1 MSIANTFIKR
11 PVLTTVCAAIVV
23 LVGAISIPML
33 PISQLPQ
40 VAPIQVE
47 VSSAYI
53 GADAETAETNV
64 TTVIEREINGVEGM
78 SYMSSNTS
86 NDGVSNIVVSF
97 PPDTDRNIAQV
108 NVQNRVALSEPQL
121 PSAVQQTGVTVQKS
135 SPDLLLGIAFY
146 AENGEYDD
154 LFLSNYLDLY
164 LLDQVKRIDGV
175 GRAVIFG
182 ERKYAMRLWLD
193 PDALAARNLGS
204 QDVVDALQ
212 EQNIQVGAGSIGS
225 QPSPEE
231 QNFEFTLRAD
241 GRLESAEEFANL
253 VIGTGDNGNLI
264 KLQDVGRAELGAEN
278 YDTSAKFKGNPAVG
292 MGVFQL
298 PGSNALEVGGAVK
311 STIAE
316 LAENFP
322 PGMSYQIALDTT
334 EFVEVSMTEVV
345 KTLIQ
350 AILLVVLII
359 FIFLQDW
366 RTTVIPA
373 IAIPVSLIGAFAFLN
388 LFGFQINTLTLFAMV
403 LSTGLVVDDGIVVVE
418 AIATKVERGMKPKI
432 AAIDTMNELSGAVI
446 ATSLVLMA
454 VFIPVSFFPGS
465 TGVIFKQFALTIVFA
480 VALSTFN
487 ALTFSP
493 TMAGI
498 LLRPAKART
507 GILGKFFNL
516 FNRVFDWITT
526 RYTQAISFLTK
537 KVVRP
542 FVLAGFTALIL
553 FTYFLYNQVPTG
565 FIPEED
571 QGYFFTI
578 VQAPDGVSL
587 NYTQDVMEQVGDK
600 IGSVDEIESYFA
612 LSGFGFSG
620 NGSNRGFVFGKLK
633 PWDERPQPDQS
644 VYAVL
649 GRLNGSFQG
658 IKEARA
664 FAVNAPPVRG
674 LSTFGGF
681 EFQLQDRRG
690 LPISVLVENS
700 NKLIAAANERPE
712 IASAF
717 TQFAANTPQIEV
729 EVERDRAKAI
739 GVNIDD
745 VFDSL
750 QSYLGSRYVND
761 FVLGQRQY
769 RVYIQADGDFRS
781 NPQDINKLYV
791 TSQSGQL
798 VSLGTLV
805 QLNEFTGPQTITHY
819 NLFRSIN
826 IQGSPAPGYSTG
838 QAIIAMEEVAAEILP
853 TSLGYEWTGTALE
866 EKQAGGQ
873 SAIIFGL
880 GLLMAFLVL
889 AAQYESYVDPIIIM
903 LTVPLAVFGAIAA
916 IWLRANLLQ
925 AGSIWPVIN
934 NDVYVQVGLVMLIG
948 LASKNAIL
956 IVEYANQLKEQG
968 LSNVK
973 AAIKAGQERFR
984 PILMTAIS
992 SLVGFYPLVIAS
1004 GAGASS
1010 RWSLGTAVFGG
1021 MLFATVLT
1029 LFMVPSLYIAIKGLE
1044 SLFKKDRDGGSGSDG
1059 GSRSDGSLQPERKSA
1074 SDRPEA
1080 EVTNYKLKNSS
1091 QNSWLFATV
1100 LSFFMVPSFYIAIK
1114 GLESLPGKDR
1124 KSSKHVRNLKSIR
1137 DRFEV
1142 NLTSCR
1148 LKRSSQ
1154 NS

>member
-1 MSIANTFIKR
+1 MILSIADTFIKR
-11 PVLTTVCAAIVV
+11 PVLTTVCAAIIV
-23 LVGAISIPML
+23 LVGGISIPML

-47 VSSAYI
+47 VNSAYI

-64 TTVIEREINGVEGM
+64 TTIVEREINGVENM

-86 NDGVSNIVVSF
+86 NDGISNIVVSF

-121 PSAVQQTGVTVQKS
+121 PASVQQTGVTVQKS

-146 AENGEYDD
+146 AENDEYDD

-164 LLDQVKRIDGV
+164 LLDRVKRIEGV
-175 GRAVIFG
+175 GRAIIFG

-193 PDALAARNLGS
+193 PNRLSARNLGS

-212 EQNIQVGAGSIGS
+212 EQNIQVGAGSIGK
-225 QPSPEE
+225 QPTNSE
-231 QNFEFTLRAD
+231 QRFEFTLRAS
-241 GRLESAEEFANL
+241 GRLKSAEEFENL
-253 VIGTGDNGNLI
+253 VVGTGQSGNLI
-264 KLQDVGRAELGAEN
+264 KLRDVGRAELGAEN
-278 YDTSAKFKGNPAVG
+278 YDTSAEFKGKPAVG

-298 PGSNALEVGGAVK
+298 PGSNALEVGSAIKETV
-311 STIAE
+311 AE

-322 PGMSYQIALDTT
+322 PGMKYEIALDTT

-366 RTTVIPA
+366 RTTIIPA
-373 IAIPVSLIGAFAFLN
+373 IAIPVSLVGAFTFLN
-388 LFGFQINTLTLFAMV
+388 VFGFQINTLTLFAMV

-418 AIATKVERGMKPKI
+418 AIATKVERGMKPRI

-446 ATSLVLMA
+446 ATSLVLAA

-480 VALSTFN
+480 IALSTFN

-498 LLRPAKART
+498 LLRPVKERR

-516 FNRVFDWITT
+516 FNRVFDRITSG
-526 RYTQAISFLTK
+526 YTKAITFLTK
-537 KVVRP
+537 KFIRP
-542 FVLAGFTALIL
+542 FVLASFTALLL
-553 FTYFLYNQVPTG
+553 FTYFLYNSVPTG

-571 QGYFFTI
+571 QGYFYTI
-578 VQAPDGVSL
+578 VQTPDGVSL
-587 NYTQDVMEQVGDK
+587 NYTQEIMKQVGDK
-600 IGSVDEIESYFA
+600 IGAIPDIQSYFA
-612 LSGFGFSG
+612 LSGFGFEG
-620 NGSNRGFVFGKLK
+620 NGSSRGFVFSKLK
-633 PWDERPQPDQS
+633 PWDERPDKDQS
-644 VYAVL
+644 IYSIL
-649 GRLNGSFQG
+649 GNLNGSFQSITG
-658 IKEARA
+658 ARA

-690 LPISVLVENS
+690 LPISVLVENA
-700 NKLIAAANERPE
+700 NKMIAAANERPE
-712 IASAF
+712 IGEAF

-729 EVERDRAKAI
+729 EVNRDRAKAI
-739 GVNIDD
+739 GVDIDD
-745 VFDSL
+745 VFASL
-750 QSYLGSRYVND
+750 QSYLGSQYVND

-769 RVYIQADGDFRS
+769 RVYVQADGNFRS

-791 TSQSGQL
+791 TSDSGQQ

-805 QLNEFTGPQTITHY
+805 SLKEFTGPQTITHY
-819 NLFRSIN
+819 NLYRSIK

-838 QAIIAMEEVAAEILP
+838 QAIQAMEEVAAEILP
-853 TSLGYEWTGTALE
+853 ASLGYEWTGTALE
-866 EKQAGGQ
+866 EKSAGGQ
-873 SAIIFGL
+873 SALIFGL

-903 LTVPLAVFGAIAA
+903 LTVPLAVLGAIAA
-916 IWLRANLLQ
+916 IWLRANILQ

-968 LSNVK
+968 LNTVK

-992 SLVGFYPLVIAS
+992 SLVGFYPLVIAT

-1021 MLFATVLT
+1021 LLFATALT
-1029 LFMVPSLYIAIKGLE
+1029 LFLVPSLYIMIKGLE
-1044 SLFKKDRDGGSGSDG
+1044 SYFKGDKNDKDSG
-1059 GSRSDGSLQPERKSA
+1059 
-1074 SDRPEA
+1074 
-1080 EVTNYKLKNSS
+1080 NSS
-1091 QNSWLFATV
+1091 NNSNGRV
-1100 LSFFMVPSFYIAIK
+1100 SS
-1114 GLESLPGKDR
+1114 DR
-1124 KSSKHVRNLKSIR
+1124 KSEKQ
-1137 DRFEV
+1137 
-1142 NLTSCR
+1142 LTTNYQLDS
-1148 LKRSSQ
+1148 

>member
-1 MSIANTFIKR
+1 MLLSIADTFIKR
-11 PVLTTVCAAIVV
+11 PVLTTVCAAIIV
-23 LVGAISIPML
+23 LVGGISIPML

-47 VSSAYI
+47 VTSAYI

-64 TTVIEREINGVEGM
+64 TTIVEREINGVEDM
-78 SYMSSNTS
+78 SYISSNTS
-86 NDGVSNIVVSF
+86 NDGISNIVVSF

-121 PSAVQQTGVTVQKS
+121 PAAVQQTGVTVQKS

-164 LLDQVKRIDGV
+164 LLDQVKRIEGV

-193 PDALAARNLGS
+193 PDALSARNLGS
-204 QDVVDALQ
+204 QDVVNALQ
-212 EQNIQVGAGSIGS
+212 EQNIQVGAGSIGK
-225 QPSPEE
+225 QPSTDN
-231 QNFEFTLRAD
+231 QRFEFTLRATS
-241 GRLESAEEFANL
+241 RLESAKEFENL
-253 VIGTGDNGNLI
+253 VVGTGESGNLI
-264 KLQDVGRAELGAEN
+264 KLKDVGRAELGAES
-278 YDTSAKFKGNPAVG
+278 YDTSAEFVGRPAVG

-298 PGSNALEVGGAVK
+298 PGSNALEVGSQVK
-311 STIAE
+311 EIVEE
-316 LAENFP
+316 LSQDFP
-322 PGMSYQIALDTT
+322 PGMSYEIALDAT
-334 EFVEVSMTEVV
+334 EFVQVSMTEVV
-345 KTLIQ
+345 KTLVQ
-350 AILLVVLII
+350 AVLLVVLII

-366 RTTVIPA
+366 RTTIIPA
-373 IAIPVSLIGAFAFLN
+373 IAIPVSLIGAFTFLN
-388 LFGFQINTLTLFAMV
+388 IFGFQINTLTLFAMV

-418 AIATKVERGMKPKI
+418 AIATKVERGMKPRI

-446 ATSLVLMA
+446 ATSLVLAA

-480 VALSTFN
+480 IALSTFN

-498 LLRPAKART
+498 LLRPVQERT
-507 GILGKFFNL
+507 GPLGWFFNK
-516 FNRVFDWITT
+516 FNQVFDWITA
-526 RYTQAISFLTK
+526 RYTQAMSFLTK
-537 KVVRP
+537 KFVRP

-553 FTYFLYNQVPTG
+553 FTYFLYNTVPTG

-578 VQAPDGVSL
+578 VQTPDGVSL
-587 NYTQDVMEQVGDK
+587 NYTQEVVKQVGEK
-600 IGSVDEIESYFA
+600 IGEVEDIQSYFT
-612 LSGFGFSG
+612 LSGFGFEG
-620 NGSNRGFVFGKLK
+620 NGSSRGFVFGKLK
-633 PWDERPQPDQS
+633 PWSERPNSDQS
-644 VYAVL
+644 IYAIL
-649 GRLNGSFQG
+649 NRLNGSFQD
-658 IKEARA
+658 IKGGRA

-690 LPISVLVENS
+690 LPISVLVENA
-700 NKLIAAANERPE
+700 NKMIGAANQRPE
-712 IASAF
+712 IGAAF

-729 EVERDRAKAI
+729 EVNRDRAKAV
-739 GVNIDD
+739 GVDIDS
-745 VFDSL
+745 VFETL
-750 QSYLGSRYVND
+750 QSYLGSQYVND

-769 RVYIQADGDFRS
+769 RVYVQADGDFRS

-791 TSQSGQL
+791 TSASGQQ
-798 VSLGTLV
+798 VSLDTLV
-805 QLNEFTGPQTITHY
+805 QLQEFTGPQTITHY
-819 NLFRSIN
+819 NLYRAIK

-838 QAIIAMEEVAAEILP
+838 QAIQAMEEVAAQILP
-853 TSLGYEWTGTALE
+853 ASLGYEWTGTALE
-866 EKQAGGQ
+866 EKSAGGQ

-903 LTVPLAVFGAIAA
+903 LTVPLAVLGAIAA

-925 AGSIWPVIN
+925 AGSIWPIIN

-968 LSNVK
+968 LNTAK

-992 SLVGFYPLVIAS
+992 SLVGFYPLVVAT
-1004 GAGASS
+1004 GADASS

-1021 MLFATVLT
+1021 MLLATGLT
-1029 LFMVPSLYIAIKGLE
+1029 LFLVPSLYIMIKGLE
-1044 SLFKKDRDGGSGSDG
+1044 SYFKSDKDDKGSGNSDHTSNG
-1059 GSRSDGSLQPERKSA
+1059 RAPRDRESA
-1074 SDRPEA
+1074 EQL
-1080 EVTNYKLKNSS
+1080 TINYKLDPNS
-1091 QNSWLFATV
+1091 
-1100 LSFFMVPSFYIAIK
+1100 
-1114 GLESLPGKDR
+1114 
-1124 KSSKHVRNLKSIR
+1124 
-1137 DRFEV
+1137 
-1142 NLTSCR
+1142 
-1148 LKRSSQ
+1148 
-1154 NS
+1154 

>member
-1 MSIANTFIKR
+1 MILSIADTFIKR
-11 PVLTTVCAAIVV
+11 PVLTTVCAAIIV
-23 LVGAISIPML
+23 LIGAISIPML

-53 GADAETAETNV
+53 GADAVTAETNV
-64 TTVIEREINGVEGM
+64 TTIIEREINGVENM

-97 PPDTDRNIAQV
+97 PPETDRDIAQV

-121 PSAVQQTGVTVQKS
+121 PGAVQQTGVTVQKS

-146 AENGEYDD
+146 AENNEYDD

-164 LLDQVKRIDGV
+164 VLDRVKRIEGV

-193 PDALAARNLGS
+193 PDALAARNLGPD
-204 QDVVDALQ
+204 DVVNALE
-212 EQNIQVGAGSIGS
+212 EQNIQVGAGSIGK
-225 QPSPEE
+225 QPSPNN
-231 QNFEFTLRAD
+231 QQFEFTLRAS
-241 GRLESAEEFANL
+241 GRLKSVEEFGNL
-253 VIGTGDNGNLI
+253 IVSTRNGNLI
-264 KLQDVGRAELGAEN
+264 KLEDVGRAELGAEN

-292 MGVFQL
+292 IGVFQL
-298 PGSNALEVGGAVK
+298 PGSNALDVGGAVK
-311 STIAE
+311 EIIAE
-316 LAENFP
+316 LSENFP
-322 PGMSYQIALDTT
+322 PGMNYEIALDTT
-334 EFVEVSMTEVV
+334 EFVEVSLTEVV

-373 IAIPVSLIGAFAFLN
+373 IAIPVSLIGAFIFLN
-388 LFGFQINTLTLFAMV
+388 IFGFQINTLTLFAMV

-418 AIATKVERGMKPKI
+418 AIATKVERGMKPRI
-432 AAIDTMNELSGAVI
+432 AAVDTMNELSGAVI

-480 VALSTFN
+480 IALSTFN

-493 TMAGI
+493 TIAGI
-498 LLRPAKART
+498 LLRPAKERT

-516 FNRVFDWITT
+516 FNRVFDWITDK
-526 RYTQAISFLTK
+526 YTKGISFLAK
-537 KVVRP
+537 KFVRP
-542 FVLAGFTALIL
+542 FVLAGFTALL
-553 FTYFLYNQVPTG
+553 VFTYFLYNQVPTG

-571 QGYFFTI
+571 QGYFYTV

-587 NYTQDVMEQVGDK
+587 NYTQNIMEQVGDK
-600 IGSVDEIESYFA
+600 IAQIDEVNSYFA
-612 LSGFGFSG
+612 LSGFGFEG

-633 PWDERPQPDQS
+633 PWDERPDKNQS
-644 VYAVL
+644 IYAVL
-649 GRLNGSFQG
+649 GRLNGSFQS
-658 IKEARA
+658 IKGARA

-690 LPISVLVENS
+690 LPISVLVENA
-700 NKLIAAANERPE
+700 NKTIAAANQRPE
-712 IASAF
+712 IAAAF

-729 EVERDRAKAI
+729 EVNRDRAKAI
-739 GVNIDD
+739 GVDIDD
-745 VFDSL
+745 VFETL

-781 NPQDINKLYV
+781 NPQDIKQLYV
-791 TSQSGQL
+791 RSSNGQL
-798 VSLGTLV
+798 VSLDTLIE
-805 QLNEFTGPQTITHY
+805 LNEFTGPQTITHY
-819 NLFRSIN
+819 NLFRSIK

-838 QAIIAMEEVAAEILP
+838 QAINAMEEVAAQILP
-853 TSLGYEWTGTALE
+853 ASLGYEWTGTALE
-866 EKQAGGQ
+866 EKSAGGQ

-903 LTVPLAVFGAIAA
+903 LTVPLAVLGAIAA
-916 IWLRANLLQ
+916 IWLRANILQ
-925 AGSIWPVIN
+925 AGSIWPLIN

-968 LSNVK
+968 LDPVK

-992 SLVGFYPLVIAS
+992 SLVGFYPLVVAS

-1021 MLFATVLT
+1021 MLFATVLS
-1029 LFMVPSLYIAIKGLE
+1029 LFIVPSLYIMIKSLE
-1044 SLFKKDRDGGSGSDG
+1044 SFFKGDKGNSSGSSG
-1059 GSRSDGSLQPERKSA
+1059 GLGSRVNRK
-1074 SDRPEA
+1074 RRHRVQKT
-1080 EVTNYKLKNSS
+1080 EVGLTSNYKL
-1091 QNSWLFATV
+1091 
-1100 LSFFMVPSFYIAIK
+1100 
-1114 GLESLPGKDR
+1114 D
-1124 KSSKHVRNLKSIR
+1124 
-1137 DRFEV
+1137 
-1142 NLTSCR
+1142 
-1148 LKRSSQ
+1148 
-1154 NS
+1154 

>member
-1 MSIANTFIKR
+1 MLLSIANTFIKR
-11 PVLTTVCAAIVV
+11 PVLTTVCAAIIV
-23 LVGAISIPML
+23 LVGGISIPML

-64 TTVIEREINGVEGM
+64 TTIIEREINGVEGM

-86 NDGVSNIVVSF
+86 NDGISNIVVSF

-121 PSAVQQTGVTVQKS
+121 PASVQQTGVTVQKS

-164 LLDQVKRIDGV
+164 LIDQVRRIEGV
-175 GRAVIFG
+175 GRAIIFG

-193 PDALAARNLGS
+193 PDALAARNLTS
-204 QDVVDALQ
+204 QDVVNALQ
-212 EQNIQVGAGSIGS
+212 EQNIQVGAGSIGR
-225 QPSPEE
+225 QPAPED
-231 QNFEFTLRAD
+231 QRFEFTLRAL
-241 GRLESAEEFANL
+241 GRLESAEEFENL
-253 VIGTGDNGNLI
+253 VVGTGENGNLI
-264 KLQDVGRAELGAEN
+264 KLRDVGRAELGAEN
-278 YDTSAKFKGNPAVG
+278 YDTSAKFIGSPAVG

-298 PGSNALEVGGAVK
+298 PGSNALEVGTAVK
-311 STIAE
+311 ETIAE
-316 LAENFP
+316 LARDFP
-322 PGMSYQIALDTT
+322 PGMNYEIALDTT

-366 RTTVIPA
+366 RTTIIPA

-388 LFGFQINTLTLFAMV
+388 IFNFQINTLTLFAMV

-418 AIATKVERGMKPKI
+418 AIATKVERGMKPRI

-446 ATSLVLMA
+446 ATSLVLAA

-480 VALSTFN
+480 IALSTFN

-498 LLRPAKART
+498 LLRPVQERS
-507 GILGKFFNL
+507 GPLGWFFNK
-516 FNRVFDWITT
+516 FNQVFNWITA
-526 RYTQAISFLTK
+526 RYTQAITFLTK
-537 KVVRP
+537 KYVRP
-542 FVLAGFTALIL
+542 FVLAAFTALIV
-553 FTYFLYNQVPTG
+553 FTYFLYNLIPTG

-587 NYTQDVMEQVGDK
+587 NYTEEVMDRVGDK
-600 IGSVDEIESYFA
+600 IGQLEDIQSYFT
-612 LSGFGFSG
+612 LSGFGFEG

-633 PWDERPQPDQS
+633 PWDERPNQDQS
-644 VYAVL
+644 VYSIL
-649 GRLNGSFQG
+649 GRLNGAFQSVTG
-658 IKEARA
+658 ARA

-690 LPISVLVENS
+690 LPISVLVENA
-700 NKLIAAANERPE
+700 NKMIAAANQRPE
-712 IASAF
+712 IGAAF

-729 EVERDRAKAI
+729 EVNRDRAKALGI
-739 GVNIDD
+739 DIDD
-745 VFDSL
+745 VFDTL

-769 RVYIQADGDFRS
+769 RVYIQADGDFRA
-781 NPQDINKLYV
+781 NPQDIEKLYV
-791 TSQSGQL
+791 TSADGNL

-805 QLNEFTGPQTITHY
+805 QLEEFTGPQTITHY
-819 NLFRSIN
+819 NLFRSIK

-838 QAIIAMEEVAAEILP
+838 QAIAAMEEVAAENLSP
-853 TSLGYEWTGTALE
+853 GFGYEWTGTALE
-866 EKQAGGQ
+866 EISSGGQ
-873 SAIIFGL
+873 SVIIFAL
-880 GLLMAFLVL
+880 GLVMAFLVL
-889 AAQYESYVDPIIIM
+889 AAQYESYIDPIIIM
-903 LTVPLAVFGAIAA
+903 LTVPLAVLGAIAA
-916 IWLRANLLQ
+916 IWLRANLFQ
-925 AGSIWPVIN
+925 SGSIWPIIN
-934 NDVYVQVGLVMLIG
+934 NDVYCQVGLVMLIG

-956 IVEYANQLKEQG
+956 IVEYANQLREQG
-968 LSNVK
+968 LNITR

-992 SLVGFYPLVIAS
+992 SLVGFWPLVVAT

-1021 MLFATVLT
+1021 L
-1029 LFMVPSLYIAIKGLE
+1029 
-1044 SLFKKDRDGGSGSDG
+1044 
-1059 GSRSDGSLQPERKSA
+1059 
-1074 SDRPEA
+1074 
-1080 EVTNYKLKNSS
+1080 
-1091 QNSWLFATV
+1091 LFATV
-1100 LSFFMVPSFYIAIK
+1100 LSLFLVPSLYILIK
-1114 GLESLPGKDR
+1114 NLESISFNSDRHKDSDDSGDGGR
-1124 KSSKHVRNLKSIR
+1124 SLKPEKLVKR
-1137 DRFEV
+1137 DRPI
-1142 NLTSCR
+1142 NLP
-1148 LKRSSQ
+1148 Q
-1154 NS
+1154 H

>member
-1 MSIANTFIKR
+1 MLLSIANTFIKR
-11 PVLTTVCAAIVV
+11 PVLTTVCAAIIV
-23 LVGAISIPML
+23 LVGGISIPML

-64 TTVIEREINGVEGM
+64 TTIIEREINGVEGM

-86 NDGVSNIVVSF
+86 NDGISNIVVSF

-121 PSAVQQTGVTVQKS
+121 PASVQQTGVTVQKS

-164 LLDQVKRIDGV
+164 LIDQVRRIEGV
-175 GRAVIFG
+175 GRAIIFG

-193 PDALAARNLGS
+193 PDALAARNLTS
-204 QDVVDALQ
+204 QDVVNALQ
-212 EQNIQVGAGSIGS
+212 EQNIQVGAGSIGR
-225 QPSPEE
+225 QPAPED
-231 QNFEFTLRAD
+231 QRFEFTLRAL
-241 GRLESAEEFANL
+241 GRLESAEEFENL
-253 VIGTGDNGNLI
+253 VVGTGENGNLI
-264 KLQDVGRAELGAEN
+264 KLRDVGRAELGAEN
-278 YDTSAKFKGNPAVG
+278 YDTSAKFIGSPAVG

-298 PGSNALEVGGAVK
+298 PGSNALEVGTAVK
-311 STIAE
+311 ETIAE
-316 LAENFP
+316 LARDFP
-322 PGMSYQIALDTT
+322 PGMNYEIALDTT

-366 RTTVIPA
+366 RTTIIPA

-388 LFGFQINTLTLFAMV
+388 IFNFQINTLTLFAMV

-418 AIATKVERGMKPKI
+418 AIATKVERGMKPRI

-446 ATSLVLMA
+446 ATSLVLAA

-480 VALSTFN
+480 IALSTFN

-498 LLRPAKART
+498 LLRPVQERS
-507 GILGKFFNL
+507 GPLGWFFNK
-516 FNRVFDWITT
+516 FNQVFNWITA
-526 RYTQAISFLTK
+526 RYTQAITFLTK
-537 KVVRP
+537 KYVRP
-542 FVLAGFTALIL
+542 FVLAAFTALIV
-553 FTYFLYNQVPTG
+553 FTYFLYNLIPTG

-587 NYTQDVMEQVGDK
+587 NYTEEVMDRVGDK
-600 IGSVDEIESYFA
+600 IGQLEDIQSYFT
-612 LSGFGFSG
+612 LSGFGFEG

-633 PWDERPQPDQS
+633 PWDERPNQDQS
-644 VYAVL
+644 VYSIL
-649 GRLNGSFQG
+649 GRLNGAFQSVTG
-658 IKEARA
+658 ARA

-690 LPISVLVENS
+690 LPISVLVENA
-700 NKLIAAANERPE
+700 NKMIAAANQRPE
-712 IASAF
+712 IGAAF

-729 EVERDRAKAI
+729 EVNRDRAKALGI
-739 GVNIDD
+739 DIDD
-745 VFDSL
+745 VFDTL

-769 RVYIQADGDFRS
+769 RVYIQADGDFRA
-781 NPQDINKLYV
+781 NPQDIEKLYV
-791 TSQSGQL
+791 TSADGNL

-805 QLNEFTGPQTITHY
+805 QLEEFTGPQTITHY
-819 NLFRSIN
+819 NLFRSIK

-838 QAIIAMEEVAAEILP
+838 QAIQAMEEVAAQILP
-853 TSLGYEWTGTALE
+853 ASLGYEWTGTALE
-866 EKQAGGQ
+866 EKSAGGQ
-873 SAIIFGL
+873 SALIFGL

-903 LTVPLAVFGAIAA
+903 LTVPLAVLGAIAA
-916 IWLRANLLQ
+916 IWFRANILQ
-925 AGSIWPVIN
+925 AGSIWPIIN

-968 LSNVK
+968 LNNVK

-992 SLVGFYPLVIAS
+992 SLVGFYPLVVAT

-1021 MLFATVLT
+1021 MLFATVLS
-1029 LFMVPSLYIAIKGLE
+1029 LFLVPSLYILIKSLE
-1044 SLFKKDRDGGSGSDG
+1044 SYFKGDKGYKGDRGSGNSSNTKNGRVSDK
-1059 GSRSDGSLQPERKSA
+1059 R
-1074 SDRPEA
+1074 EA
-1080 EVTNYKLKNSS
+1080 EVDLATNYKLDPNS
-1091 QNSWLFATV
+1091 
-1100 LSFFMVPSFYIAIK
+1100 Y
-1114 GLESLPGKDR
+1114 
-1124 KSSKHVRNLKSIR
+1124 
-1137 DRFEV
+1137 
-1142 NLTSCR
+1142 
-1148 LKRSSQ
+1148 
-1154 NS
+1154 

>member
-1 MSIANTFIKR
+1 MILSIADTFIKR
-11 PVLTTVCAAIVV
+11 PVLTTVCAIIIV
-23 LVGAISIPML
+23 LIGGISIPML

-47 VSSAYI
+47 VTSSYI

-64 TTVIEREINGVEGM
+64 TSIVEREINGVENM
-78 SYMSSNTS
+78 SYISSNTS
-86 NDGVSNIVVSF
+86 NDGISNIVVSF
-97 PPDTDRNIAQV
+97 PPSTDRNIAQV

-121 PSAVQQTGVTVQKS
+121 PGIVQQTGVTVQKS

-146 AENGEYDD
+146 AKDNLYDD

-164 LLDQVKRIDGV
+164 LLDQVKRIEGV
-175 GRAVIFG
+175 GQAVIFG

-193 PDALAARNLGS
+193 PDALAARNLS
-204 QDVVDALQ
+204 SKDVVAALE
-212 EQNIQVGAGSIGS
+212 EQNIQVGAGSIGK
-225 QPSPEE
+225 QPSPKD
-231 QNFEFTLRAD
+231 QQFEFTLRAS
-241 GRLESAEEFANL
+241 GRLESAREFDNV
-253 VIGTGDNGNLI
+253 VIGTGENGNLI
-264 KLQDVGRAELGAEN
+264 KLKDVGRAELGAEN
-278 YDTSAKFKGNPAVG
+278 YDTSAEFMGNPAVG
-292 MGVFQL
+292 MGIFQL
-298 PGSNALEVGGAVK
+298 PGSNALDVGNAVK
-311 STIAE
+311 ETIAR
-316 LAENFP
+316 LAEDFP
-322 PGMSYQIALDTT
+322 PGMTYEIALDTT
-334 EFVEVSMTEVV
+334 EFVQVSMTEVV

-366 RTTVIPA
+366 RTTIIPA
-373 IAIPVSLIGAFAFLN
+373 IAIPVSLIGAFTFLN
-388 LFGFQINTLTLFAMV
+388 IFGFQINTLTLFAMV
-403 LSTGLVVDDGIVVVE
+403 LSTGLVVDDGIVVVD
-418 AIATKVERGMKPKI
+418 AIATKVERGMKPRI
-432 AAIDTMNELSGAVI
+432 AAVDTMNELSGAVI

-498 LLRPAKART
+498 LLRPAKDRT
-507 GILGKFFNL
+507 GILGKFFQK
-516 FNRVFDWITT
+516 FNQLFDWITA
-526 RYTQAISFLTK
+526 RYTKAITFLSK
-537 KVVRP
+537 KFVRP
-542 FVLAGFTALIL
+542 FVLAGFTALML

-571 QGYFFTI
+571 QGFFFTI

-587 NYTQDVMEQVGDK
+587 NYTQNVMQQVGEK
-600 IGSVDEIESYFA
+600 IGEVDDIQSYFT
-612 LSGFGFSG
+612 LSGFGFEG

-633 PWDERPQPDQS
+633 PWEERQNENQS
-644 VYAVL
+644 IYAIL
-649 GRLNGSFQG
+649 GRLNGSFQSITG
-658 IKEARA
+658 ARA

-690 LPISVLVENS
+690 LPISALVENA
-700 NKLIAAANERPE
+700 NKIIAAANQRPE
-712 IASAF
+712 IGAAF

-729 EVERDRAKAI
+729 EVFRDRAKAL
-739 GVNIDD
+739 GVQIDD
-745 VFDSL
+745 VFNTL

-769 RVYIQADGDFRS
+769 RVYVQAEGDFRA
-781 NPQDINKLYV
+781 NPQDIEKLYV
-791 TSQSGQL
+791 NSANGQL
-798 VSLGTLV
+798 ISLDTLV
-805 QLNEFTGPQTITHY
+805 YLKEFTGPQTITHY
-819 NLFRSIN
+819 NLFRAIK

-838 QAIIAMEEVAAEILP
+838 QAIQAMEEVAAEILP
-853 TSLGYEWTGTALE
+853 ASFGYEWTGTALE
-866 EKQAGGQ
+866 EKSAGGQ
-873 SAIIFGL
+873 SALIFGL

-889 AAQYESYVDPIIIM
+889 AAQYESYIDPIIIM
-903 LTVPLAVFGAIAA
+903 LTVPLAVLGAIAA
-916 IWLRANLLQ
+916 IWLRANILQ

-968 LSNVK
+968 LNITR

-992 SLVGFYPLVIAS
+992 SLVGFYPLVVAT

-1021 MLFATVLT
+1021 MLFATALT
-1029 LFMVPSLYIAIKGLE
+1029 LFIVPSLYIIIKGLE
-1044 SLFKKDRDGGSGSDG
+1044 SWFKGD
-1059 GSRSDGSLQPERKSA
+1059 
-1074 SDRPEA
+1074 
-1080 EVTNYKLKNSS
+1080 KNSGDS
-1091 QNSWLFATV
+1091 GNNNGNH
-1100 LSFFMVPSFYIAIK
+1100 Y
-1114 GLESLPGKDR
+1114 GKSNNGRVKAQEDPELTA
-1124 KSSKHVRNLKSIR
+1124 NYN
-1137 DRFEV
+1137 FE
-1142 NLTSCR
+1142 LD
-1148 LKRSSQ
+1148 
-1154 NS
+1154 

>member
-1 MSIANTFIKR
+1 MIFSIADTFIKR
-11 PVLTTVCAAIVV
+11 PVLTTVCAAIIV
-23 LVGAISIPML
+23 LIGGISIPML

-47 VSSAYI
+47 VTSAYI
-53 GADAETAETNV
+53 GADAETAETSV
-64 TTVIEREINGVEGM
+64 TTIVEREINGVENM
-78 SYMSSNTS
+78 SYISSNTS

-97 PPDTDRNIAQV
+97 PPDTDRDIAQV

-121 PSAVQQTGVTVQKS
+121 PGVVQQTGVTVQKS

-164 LLDQVKRIDGV
+164 LLDQVKRIEGV
-175 GRAVIFG
+175 GRARIFG

-204 QDVVDALQ
+204 EDVVDALQ
-212 EQNIQVGAGSIGS
+212 EQNIQVGAGSIGK
-225 QPSPEE
+225 QPTQSD
-231 QNFEFTLRAD
+231 QRFEFTLRAS
-241 GRLESAEEFANL
+241 GRLKSTEEFENL
-253 VIGTGDNGNLI
+253 VVGTGESGNLI
-264 KLQDVGRAELGAEN
+264 KLKDIGRAELGAEN
-278 YDTSAKFKGNPAVG
+278 YNTSAEFKGKPAVG
-292 MGVFQL
+292 MGIFQL
-298 PGSNALEVGGAVK
+298 PGSNALDVGSAVK
-311 STIAE
+311 ETVAE
-316 LAENFP
+316 LSANFP
-322 PGMSYQIALDTT
+322 PGMKYEIALDTT
-334 EFVEVSMTEVV
+334 EFVQVSMTEVI

-366 RTTVIPA
+366 RTTIIPA
-373 IAIPVSLIGAFAFLN
+373 IAIPVSLIGAFTFLN
-388 LFGFQINTLTLFAMV
+388 IFGFQINTLTLFAMV

-418 AIATKVERGMKPKI
+418 AIATKVERGMNPRT
-432 AAIDTMNELSGAVI
+432 AAIETMNELSGAVI
-446 ATSLVLMA
+446 ATSLVLAA

-480 VALSTFN
+480 IALSTFN

-498 LLRPAKART
+498 LLRPAKERR
-507 GILGKFFNL
+507 GILGKFFNK
-516 FNRVFDWITT
+516 FNQVFDWITT
-526 RYTQAISFLTK
+526 KYTQAITFLTK
-537 KVVRP
+537 KFVRP
-542 FVLAGFTALIL
+542 FVLAGFTALL
-553 FTYFLYNQVPTG
+553 VFTYFLYNLVPTG

-587 NYTQDVMEQVGDK
+587 NYTQDIMKQVGKKMED
-600 IGSVDEIESYFA
+600 IPDIRSYFA
-612 LSGFGFSG
+612 LSGFGFEG
-620 NGSNRGFVFGKLK
+620 NGSSRGFVFGKLQ
-633 PWDERPQPDQS
+633 PWEDRPNKDQS
-644 VYAVL
+644 IYSIL
-649 GRLNGSFQG
+649 GRLNGSFGG
-658 IKEARA
+658 ITGARA

-681 EFQLQDRRG
+681 EFQLQDRQG
-690 LPISVLVENS
+690 LPISVLVENA
-700 NKLIAAANERPE
+700 NKMIGAANARPE
-712 IASAF
+712 IGAAF

-729 EVERDRAKAI
+729 EVNRDRAKAI

-745 VFDSL
+745 IFATL
-750 QSYLGSRYVND
+750 QSYLGSQYVND

-769 RVYIQADGDFRS
+769 RVYVQADGDFRS
-781 NPQDINKLYV
+781 SPQDISKLYV
-791 TSQSGQL
+791 TSANGQPI
-798 VSLGTLV
+798 SLGTLV
-805 QLNEFTGPQTITHY
+805 RLKEFTGPQTITHY
-819 NLFRSIN
+819 NLFRAIK
-826 IQGSPAPGYSTG
+826 IQGSPAPGFSTG
-838 QAIIAMEEVAAEILP
+838 QAIQAMEEEAAKLLP
-853 TSLGYEWTGTALE
+853 ASLGYEWTGTALE
-866 EKQAGGQ
+866 EKSAGGQ
-873 SAIIFGL
+873 AGIIFGL

-903 LTVPLAVFGAIAA
+903 LTVPLAVLGAIAA

-968 LSNVK
+968 LNTSK

-992 SLVGFYPLVIAS
+992 SLVGFYPLVVAT

-1029 LFMVPSLYIAIKGLE
+1029 LFLVPSLYIMIKGLE
-1044 SLFKKDRDGGSGSDG
+1044 SYVRGDKGDKGSGSG
-1059 GSRSDGSLQPERKSA
+1059 GNTSNGRVK
-1074 SDRPEA
+1074 SDRVSE
-1080 EVTNYKLKNSS
+1080 EQLTINYKLDPNS
-1091 QNSWLFATV
+1091 
-1100 LSFFMVPSFYIAIK
+1100 
-1114 GLESLPGKDR
+1114 
-1124 KSSKHVRNLKSIR
+1124 
-1137 DRFEV
+1137 
-1142 NLTSCR
+1142 
-1148 LKRSSQ
+1148 
-1154 NS
+1154 

>member
-1 MSIANTFIKR
+1 MIFSIADTFIKR

-23 LVGAISIPML
+23 LIGGISIPML

-47 VSSAYI
+47 VTSAYI

-64 TTVIEREINGVEGM
+64 TTIVEREINGVENM
-78 SYMSSNTS
+78 SYISSNTS
-86 NDGVSNIVVSF
+86 NDGISNIVVSF

-121 PSAVQQTGVTVQKS
+121 PAPVQQTGVTVQKS

-164 LLDQVKRIDGV
+164 LIDQVKRIDGV
-175 GRAVIFG
+175 GRAIIFG

-193 PDALAARNLGS
+193 PDALAARNLGA
-204 QDVVDALQ
+204 QDVVNALQ
-212 EQNIQVGAGSIGS
+212 EQNIQVGAGSIGK
-225 QPSPEE
+225 QPTQSD
-231 QNFEFTLRAD
+231 QRFEFTLRAS
-241 GRLESAEEFANL
+241 GRLESAKEFENL
-253 VIGTGDNGNLI
+253 VVGTGESGNLI
-264 KLQDVGRAELGAEN
+264 KLKDVGRAELGAEN
-278 YDTSAKFKGNPAVG
+278 YDTSAEFKGNPAVG

-298 PGSNALEVGGAVK
+298 PGSNALEVGSAIKETV
-311 STIAE
+311 AE

-322 PGMSYQIALDTT
+322 PGMKYEIALDTT
-334 EFVEVSMTEVV
+334 EFVQVSMTEVI
-345 KTLIQ
+345 KTLVQ

-366 RTTVIPA
+366 RTTLIPA
-373 IAIPVSLIGAFAFLN
+373 IAIPVSLVGAFTFLN
-388 LFGFQINTLTLFAMV
+388 IFGFQINTLTLFAMV

-418 AIATKVERGMKPKI
+418 AIATKVERGMKPRI

-446 ATSLVLMA
+446 ATSLVLAA

-480 VALSTFN
+480 IALSTFN

-498 LLRPAKART
+498 LLRPTQEKR
-507 GILGKFFNL
+507 GILGKLFNG
-516 FNRVFDWITT
+516 FNRVFNWITSG
-526 RYTQAISFLTK
+526 YTKAITFLTK
-537 KVVRP
+537 KVIRP
-542 FVLAGFTALIL
+542 FVLAGFTALLL
-553 FTYFLYNQVPTG
+553 FTYFLYNSVPTG

-578 VQAPDGVSL
+578 VQSPDGVSL
-587 NYTQDVMEQVGDK
+587 NYTQEVMKQVGNK
-600 IGSVDEIESYFA
+600 IAEVEDIQSYFA
-612 LSGFGFSG
+612 LSGFGFEG
-620 NGSNRGFVFGKLK
+620 NGSSRGFVFGKLK
-633 PWDERPQPDQS
+633 PWEDRPNKDQS
-644 VYAVL
+644 IYSIL
-649 GRLNGSFQG
+649 GRLNGSFG
-658 IKEARA
+658 SITGARA

-674 LSTFGGF
+674 LSSFGGF
-681 EFQLQDRRG
+681 EFQLQDRQG
-690 LPISVLVENS
+690 LPISVLVENA
-700 NKLIAAANERPE
+700 NKMIGAANQRPE
-712 IASAF
+712 IGAAF

-729 EVERDRAKAI
+729 EVNRDRAKAI
-739 GVNIDD
+739 GVDVDD
-745 VFDSL
+745 VFATL
-750 QSYLGSRYVND
+750 QSYLGSQYVND

-769 RVYIQADGDFRS
+769 RVYVQADGNFRS
-781 NPQDINKLYV
+781 SPQDISKLYV
-791 TSQSGQL
+791 ISQSGQR

-805 QLNEFTGPQTITHY
+805 QLKEFTGPQTITHY
-819 NLFRSIN
+819 NLFRAIK

-838 QAIIAMEEVAAEILP
+838 QAIQAMEEVAAEILP
-853 TSLGYEWTGTALE
+853 NSLGYEWTGTALE
-866 EKQAGGQ
+866 EKSAGGQ
-873 SAIIFGL
+873 AGLIFGL

-903 LTVPLAVFGAIAA
+903 LTVPLAVLGAISA
-916 IWLRANLLQ
+916 IWLRANILQ

-968 LSNVK
+968 LNTVK

-992 SLVGFYPLVIAS
+992 SLVGFYPLVVAT

-1021 MLFATVLT
+1021 MLFATALT
-1029 LFMVPSLYIAIKGLE
+1029 LFLVPSLYIIIKGLE
-1044 SLFKKDRDGGSGSDG
+1044 SYIKGDKGDKGDKGSGNNGHTSNG
-1059 GSRSDGSLQPERKSA
+1059 RGV
-1074 SDRPEA
+1074 SDRLSLE
-1080 EVTNYKLKNSS
+1080 ELTMRYKIDS
-1091 QNSWLFATV
+1091 QNS
-1100 LSFFMVPSFYIAIK
+1100 
-1114 GLESLPGKDR
+1114 
-1124 KSSKHVRNLKSIR
+1124 
-1137 DRFEV
+1137 
-1142 NLTSCR
+1142 
-1148 LKRSSQ
+1148 
-1154 NS
+1154 